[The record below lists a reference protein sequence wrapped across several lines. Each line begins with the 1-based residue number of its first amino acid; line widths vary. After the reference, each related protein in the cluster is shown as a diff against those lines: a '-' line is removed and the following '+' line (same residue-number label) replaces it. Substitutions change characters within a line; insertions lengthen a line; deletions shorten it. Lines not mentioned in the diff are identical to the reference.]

1 MFNEDTYTI
10 PNWDLNPALESEV
23 YLSQGIYDALNRPI
37 IQRTGRTGKAMSS
50 VDYTYN
56 EAGLLESVKANS
68 SQKGLKDYVKSIDYN
83 EKGQR
88 KTIVYGN
95 NTKTSYSYDKNTFR
109 LAQIRTLNGIDKVQD
124 LNYTYDPVGNIST
137 VVNLAEDT
145 IFFKNQNVEPSN
157 SYVYDAIYRLTQAT
171 GREHIGQAGVHAN
184 TPDSQ
189 TDIFRINLPHPGNGT
204 ALQNYKQNYNYGP
217 TGNMQMM
224 RHVAGLGNLT
234 HRWTK
239 TFGYNNNDHDRQ
251 QLGVPLATKKNNQLL
266 EYKQGT
272 NSQQYDFDLHGNMQS
287 IQPNTASEKFDL
299 SWNCFDQ
306 LKHINILAGT
316 AHYWYDASGERSRK
330 VLTDGTN
337 ITRER
342 IYFFG
347 LEVYREYHSN
357 KTVKLERES
366 FHIHDDTGRIALVD
380 TKTIDHPSDDTQEQ
394 LIRYQYSNHI
404 GSSSLELDA
413 VGRIISYEEYYPYG
427 TTSYQAVNQTIKS
440 AAKRYRY
447 TGMERD
453 DESGLNYHSA
463 RYYLPWLCR
472 WANPDPIGIGDG
484 VNLFRY
490 CDNTPIMNT
499 DKKGKQSETS
509 VEDQESPV
517 QLTPFLTAISPLSLS
532 GNFQINNPFSSNRSV
547 SGHGNLSLGIRSSF
561 SLGVPSLDLNTSG
574 FALGTGNASVDTDAG
589 VANLNLEGGAVLG
602 DLSSINIA
610 LYGRASLEIPVPS
623 EIPISDAV
631 STLGAEIPEASG
643 DLRLFGSVRASSFT
657 LGDFRARASVD
668 SGTFNGSL
676 DITALGNGDIGRL
689 HLNATGTFDVNS
701 GVEFNANGRLNLLG
715 LPQLNLEGSGTVSEN
730 SATFQGSFSGGGPL
744 YSSYIFGDFDLSTE
758 SGVSG
763 RAGILGLTYTPG
775 VSIED
780 PAPLSPS
787 AMAIL
792 GNPSDP
798 WTPSGLTIGASFF
811 QYNQGN
817 LSWISA
823 GVIPD
828 LSSNLF
834 TNFRFGITAQGHF

>member
-490 CDNTPIMNT
+490 TQNNPVRFKDSTGKYSWGEFFEDVGEGVKGAAKGIVEPVLLTYDIGQTIGAVAAHKITGDDAYLDVNFASGTAKRIEGAKDPQKEAFRASAVLITAIPTGGGSVLVDNVAQVFEKDMSPEEAQRFLTRGAVSQVAATGLGVGISKTTGSGWTGRGPNNSGNAALVEKLVNERVASGEIST
-499 DKKGKQSETS
+499 GKGGPSGRTTS
-509 VEDQESPV
+509 VGRNAKGQETQVRKSPV
-517 QLTPFLTAISPLSLS
+517 
-532 GNFQINNPFSSNRSV
+532 
-547 SGHGNLSLGIRSSF
+547 
-561 SLGVPSLDLNTSG
+561 
-574 FALGTGNASVDTDAG
+574 
-589 VANLNLEGGAVLG
+589 EGGDPHAEPQTLG
-602 DLSSINIA
+602 DVGQFG
-610 LYGRASLEIPVPS
+610 GRTVVVDQVPCGTCR
-623 EIPISDAV
+623 
-631 STLGAEIPEASG
+631 STLGAPKEGSPG
-643 DLRLFGSVRASSFT
+643 LFDSSITGSLKVLTPRKVSNPTGSPKGATIRAAK
-657 LGDFRARASVD
+657 ARAKGSPEIELVPLEEF
-668 SGTFNGSL
+668 TIPFAPPTILFNS
-676 DITALGNGDIGRL
+676 GNGIVDDASTPIDEL
-689 HLNATGTFDVNS
+689 SYDNN
-701 GVEFNANGRLNLLG
+701 
-715 LPQLNLEGSGTVSEN
+715 EG
-730 SATFQGSFSGGGPL
+730 
-744 YSSYIFGDFDLSTE
+744 II
-758 SGVSG
+758 
-763 RAGILGLTYTPG
+763 IL
-775 VSIED
+775 
-780 PAPLSPS
+780 
-787 AMAIL
+787 
-792 GNPSDP
+792 
-798 WTPSGLTIGASFF
+798 
-811 QYNQGN
+811 
-817 LSWISA
+817 
-823 GVIPD
+823 
-828 LSSNLF
+828 
-834 TNFRFGITAQGHF
+834 RF